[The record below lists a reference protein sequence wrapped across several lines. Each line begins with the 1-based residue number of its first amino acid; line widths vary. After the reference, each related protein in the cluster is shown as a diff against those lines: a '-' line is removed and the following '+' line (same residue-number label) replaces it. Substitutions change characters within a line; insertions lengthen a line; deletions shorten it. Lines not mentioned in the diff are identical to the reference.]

1 MRPNMERCV
10 VFVLAILLSLAV
22 SIASAYAASGQGS
35 VVLPSAVEGWT
46 WDGKEARYDA
56 RTVFDYIDGAGELFL
71 AYGFEQLAVRRFAK
85 ADQPPLTIECYRMAS
100 AEAAFGVFSFERQ
113 DEGIGIGQGSEQG
126 GGLLRFWKGRY
137 FVSIF
142 ADGEGAEAESA
153 ILQLARLT
161 AAAIR
166 EEGRPPR
173 AIGLIPGK
181 DAGLVETS
189 VRYVTS
195 HILLNQRLFIARDNV
210 LGLTR
215 ETGAVLAQYGQG
227 VAAARLLVVHY
238 PTAAAAEAGYRRLIL
253 AYLPAAASKD
263 RMQTNDGRWTIARQ
277 RQAVLA
283 VVIGAPSEAVGEA
296 LLAATETAGRSA
308 R

>member
-1 MRPNMERCV
+1 MVP
-10 VFVLAILLSLAV
+10 VLAIWLCVAAG
-22 SIASAYAASGQGS
+22 IESADAASGQAS

-46 WDGKEARYDA
+46 WDGQEAHYDA

-71 AYGFEQLAVRRFAK
+71 AYGFEQLAMRRFEK
-85 ADQPPLTIECYRMAS
+85 AGQPPLTIECYRMAS
-100 AEAAFGVFSFERQ
+100 AEAAFGVFSLERQ
-113 DEGIGIGQGSEQG
+113 GESIGIGQGSEQG

-153 ILQLARLT
+153 ILHLGRLT
-161 AAAIR
+161 AAAIQ
-166 EEGRPPR
+166 EEGQPPR

-181 DAGLVETS
+181 EAGLVETS

-215 ETGAVLAQYGQG
+215 ETGAVLAQYGRD
-227 VAAARLLVVHY
+227 AAAAHLLVVRY
-238 PTAAAAEAGYRRLIL
+238 PTATAAAAAYGRFMA
-253 AYLPAAASKD
+253 AYLPAAAS
-263 RMQTNDGRWTIARQ
+263 RGLGQTTDGRWTIARQ
-277 RQAVLA
+277 RRAVLA
-283 VVIGAPSEAVGEA
+283 VVIGAPSEGVGEA
-296 LLAATETAGRSA
+296 LLAAIETAGRSA

>member
-1 MRPNMERCV
+1 MHPDMERFMV
-10 VFVLAILLSLAV
+10 PVLAIWLCGAA
-22 SIASAYAASGQGS
+22 SIAPADAANRPGS
-35 VVLPSAVEGWT
+35 VVLPAAVEGWT
-46 WDGKEARYDA
+46 WGGQEAHYDT

-71 AYGFEQLAVRRFAK
+71 AYGFEQLAVRQFEK
-85 ADQPPLTIECYRMAS
+85 AGQPPLTIESYRMAS
-100 AEAAFGVFSFERQ
+100 AEGAFGVFSFERQ
-113 DEGIGIGQGSEQG
+113 GEGVGIGQGSELG

-153 ILQLARLT
+153 ILHLGRLT
-161 AAAIR
+161 AAAIQ
-166 EEGRPPR
+166 EEGKPPR
-173 AIGLIPGK
+173 AIGLIPGR

-195 HILLNQRLFIARDNV
+195 HVLLNQRLFIARDNV

-215 ETGAVLAQYGQG
+215 QTGAGLAQYGRDTA
-227 VAAARLLVVHY
+227 VARLLLVRY
-238 PTAAAAEAGYRRLIL
+238 PTATAAEAAYRRFMA
-253 AYLPAAASKD
+253 AYLPGAVGKD
-263 RMQTNDGRWTIARQ
+263 RVQTDDRRWTIARQ

-283 VVIGAPSEAVGEA
+283 VVIGAPSESVGEA
-296 LLAATETAGRSA
+296 LLAASETAVRSA

>member
-1 MRPNMERCV
+1 MRPDMDRFV
-10 VFVLAILLSLAV
+10 VPALAIWLCVAV
-22 SIASAYAASGQGS
+22 SLESADAASSPGP
-35 VVLPSAVEGWT
+35 VVLPSAVEGWI
-46 WDGKEARYDA
+46 WDGQEARYDA
-56 RTVFDYIDGAGELFL
+56 RTVFDYIDGAGEMFL
-71 AYGFEQLAVRRFAK
+71 AYGFQQLAVRRFEK

-113 DEGIGIGQGSEQG
+113 GESIGIGQGSEQG

-153 ILQLARLT
+153 ILHLGRLT

-173 AIGLIPGK
+173 AIELIPGRE
-181 DAGLVETS
+181 AGLVETS

-195 HILLNQRLFIARDNV
+195 HILLNQHLFIARDNV

-215 ETGAVLAQYGQG
+215 ETGAVFAQYGRD
-227 VAAARLLVVHY
+227 AAATRLLVVHY
-238 PTAAAAEAGYRRLIL
+238 PTMEAAEAAHGRFMA
-253 AYLPAAASKD
+253 AYLSAAAGKD
-263 RMQTNDGRWTIARQ
+263 RVQTTDGRWTIARQ
-277 RQAVLA
+277 RQADLA
-283 VVIGAPSEAVGEA
+283 VVIGAPSETVGEA